1 VLADRGYS
9 HRAGAAQVLDSGAA
23 LLLRWNPAV
32 LPVESPGGGPFDL
45 LAKLRGLPR
54 RAAGEWKVQFVHQ
67 GKTYT
72 LRLCAIRKSRVAA
85 ERSRRKTLR
94 KAQQNGTTAQP
105 WSLELSEYVLVLT
118 SLPAKYSASQVL
130 QLYRCRWQI
139 ELAFKR
145 LKSLLGTGHVPKS
158 DDQSAR
164 AWMQAKI
171 LTALLIDRLLL
182 EAKIFFPWGYQL
194 SDVEPL
200 AAGAGSA

>member
-1 VLADRGYS
+1 V
-9 HRAGAAQVLDSGAA
+9 
-23 LLLRWNPAV
+23 P
-32 LPVESPGGGPFDL
+32 
-45 LAKLRGLPR
+45 
-54 RAAGEWKVQFVHQ
+54 FVHQ

-94 KAQQNGTTAQP
+94 QAQQNGTTAQS

-130 QLYRCRWQI
+130 QLYRSRWQI

-145 LKSLLGTGHVPKS
+145 RKSLLGTGHVPKS
-158 DDQSAR
+158 EDPSAR

-171 LTALLIDRLLL
+171 LTALLMDRLLL
-182 EAKIFFPWGYQL
+182 EAKIFFPLGIP
-194 SDVEPL
+194 V
-200 AAGAGSA
+200 ARR